1 MESTAVVQN
10 TKRESRKKLTI
21 IDCDIHMPT
30 IRDAVIAYLPR
41 HYREQIDTFG
51 MRLPTQGAMYLN
63 GAKGGIMQ
71 EQQFPMDGTPADL
84 LAYFQKEHLDKYR
97 VEHAIL
103 TGLGDYAI
111 QTTPDADYAAALC
124 TAYNNYLIDHY
135 ISGDPRV
142 KGSIMIPKQDP
153 LLAAKEIDRIGGHPG
168 IVQVISSNG
177 AEKPYGHRFYYPIY
191 EACERHGLPFAVHV
205 SMEGI
210 GINHPPTGAGYVNHY
225 IEYRMARTQIMMAHL
240 ASMIFEG
247 VFQRFPSLKF
257 VMIETGILWIAP
269 YIWRMDQD
277 WKALRSQTP
286 WVKEPPSEIVRKHV
300 RFTSQPIEIPP
311 DESLFLPLLKSMYG
325 DTNLCFAS
333 DYPHWDFDH
342 PFKSFPKL
350 DDELKDR
357 IFYNNAAELYGL
369 PPRRSESD
377 AEAETGAE
385 GTSE

>member
-1 MESTAVVQN
+1 MESVAATQE
-10 TKRESRKKLTI
+10 TPRRGRKRLSI

-30 IRDAVIAYLPR
+30 ARDEVLSYLPR

-71 EQQFPMDGTPADL
+71 DQSFPQDGKASSL
-84 LAYFQKEHLDKYR
+84 LAYFQTEHLDKYNI
-97 VEHAIL
+97 EHAIL

-124 TAYNNYLIDHY
+124 TAYNNYGIDHY
-135 ISGDPRV
+135 LANDPRIKSSV
-142 KGSIMIPKQDP
+142 MIPKQDP
-153 LLAAKEIDRIGGHPG
+153 LLAAKEIDRVGSHPQ

-191 EACERHGLPFAVHV
+191 EACVRHNLPFAVHV

-210 GINHPPTGAGYVNHY
+210 GINNPPTGAGHVNHY

-247 VFQRFPSLKF
+247 VFDRFPTLQF
-257 VMIETGILWIAP
+257 VMIEAGMLWIAP

-286 WVKEPPSEIVRKHV
+286 WVKEPPSEYVRKHV
-300 RFTSQPIEIPP
+300 KFTSQPIELPP
-311 DESLFLPLLKSMYG
+311 DESLFLPLMKSMFAE
-325 DTNLCFAS
+325 TNLLFAS
-333 DYPHWDFDH
+333 DYPHWDFDN
-342 PFKSFPKL
+342 PFKSFPKM
-350 DDELKDR
+350 DDGMWDR
-357 IFYNNAAELYGL
+357 IFYRNAAELYGL
-369 PPRRSESD
+369 PARRSET
-377 AEAETGAE
+377 EGA
-385 GTSE
+385 SA